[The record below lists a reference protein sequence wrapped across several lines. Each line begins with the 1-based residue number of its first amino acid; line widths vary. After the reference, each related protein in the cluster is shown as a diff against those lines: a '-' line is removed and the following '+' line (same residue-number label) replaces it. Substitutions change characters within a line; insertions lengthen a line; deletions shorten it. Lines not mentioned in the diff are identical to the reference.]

1 MATAC
6 IAPDEISEEALLAYV
21 RGESTAETA
30 AHLSRCARCRREVE
44 VYQRLQQVLRD
55 RLYRFDCPDAEQLEA
70 FVSATLAKADAK
82 RIAVHLSRCPLCRQE
97 VEALMS
103 HAVQAERITAV
114 VTRPL
119 ADERF
124 PYRSGRR
131 RGTTMCISQPDG
143 IDIYL
148 VPFGKGRLLGK
159 VTRAG
164 TALTAWAGGRV
175 QLFQGFEP
183 GPTATI
189 DHRGGF
195 RLEGLTPDVRYA
207 LKISV
212 PGEEARDVRIIAD
225 IVV

>member
-1 MATAC
+1 
-6 IAPDEISEEALLAYV
+6 
-21 RGESTAETA
+21 
-30 AHLSRCARCRREVE
+30 
-44 VYQRLQQVLRD
+44 
-55 RLYRFDCPDAEQLEA
+55 
-70 FVSATLAKADAK
+70 
-82 RIAVHLSRCPLCRQE
+82 
-97 VEALMS
+97 
-103 HAVQAERITAV
+103 
-114 VTRPL
+114 
-119 ADERF
+119 
-124 PYRSGRR
+124 
-131 RGTTMCISQPDG
+131 MCISQPDG